1 MSCLQRP
8 LPDIYST
15 CVNNSPAKQLKNK
28 KNVELPALSLVA
40 LGSQLSAKLLLG
52 CLWTLGTI
60 LGAALCT
67 VGNTGG
73 IQRTTNDVIAH
84 TGKVLY
90 TTTTNQNDRVLLQVV
105 AFSRDV
111 GVDFLLVCQTYTGN
125 LTHCRI
131 RLLGSCR
138 IDTNADATTL
148 RT

>member
-15 CVNNSPAKQLKNK
+15 CVNNSPAKQLKKNRK
-28 KNVELPALSLVA
+28 KCRAPSPQPC
-40 LGSQLSAKLLLG
+40 GSQLSAKLLLG

-84 TGKVLY
+84 TGKVLH
-90 TTTTNQNDRVLLQVV
+90 TTTTNKNDTVLLQVV

-111 GVDFLLVCQTYTGN
+111 GVDFLLVCQTNTGN